1 MVESEF
7 THEELAFTVFPGPSY
22 RSLNMQYALTFI
34 TQRAENPVK
43 PPPSL
48 PLKPSLVNVIK
59 DEMQLFRQYKQVR
72 L

>member
-22 RSLNMQYALTFI
+22 RSLNIQYALTSI

-48 PLKPSLVNVIK
+48 PLKPLVNVIK
-59 DEMQLFRQYKQVR
+59 DEMQLFRQ
-72 L
+72 